1 MITKDAKVLVLALFQ
16 DGIVL
21 EEITPQQL
29 SALKFVMMVL
39 LLEEKR
45 VTMVKEISTDVNQN
59 ALDQEED
66 GNVKE
71 EMGPKQQLA

>member
-1 MITKDAKVLVLALFQ
+1 VITKDAKVLVLALFQ

>member
-1 MITKDAKVLVLALFQ
+1 VITKDAKVLVLALFQ

-29 SALKFVMMVL
+29 SALKFVMMAL
-39 LLEEKR
+39 LLEKKR